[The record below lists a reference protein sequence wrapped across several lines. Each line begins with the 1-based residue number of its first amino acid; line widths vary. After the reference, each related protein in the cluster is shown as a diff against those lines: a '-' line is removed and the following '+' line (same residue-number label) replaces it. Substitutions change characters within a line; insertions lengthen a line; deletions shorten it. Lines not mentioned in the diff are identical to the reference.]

1 MITCKELRQRAR
13 NSLDNKIFGGTWLFA
28 LLACAIISLINAV
41 LGGTGV
47 LAIVLFVFAGCLE
60 FGLCAYFLNNA
71 RAKENKADLKQLFKG
86 FTTNIS
92 KNIVAGMLVAVFTAL
107 WSLLFVIPGIV
118 KSYAYSMT
126 FYIMNDNPNLS
137 ASEAIKESQRMMK
150 GYKMKAFLLDLS
162 FIGWLFVGALCCG
175 IGTLWVAPYM
185 AAAKTELYQH
195 IRANA
200 QNAVNP

>member
-13 NSLDNKIFGGTWLFA
+13 NSLDNKIFGSTWLFA
-28 LLACAIISLINAV
+28 LLACAIISLINGV
-41 LGGTGV
+41 LGASV
-47 LAIVLFVFAGCLE
+47 YLSIVLVVFGGCLE

-71 RAKENKADLKQLFKG
+71 RAQENKADLKQLFKG

-92 KNIVAGMLVAVFTAL
+92 KNIVAGLLVAIFTAL
-107 WSLLFVIPGIV
+107 WSILFVIPGIV

-126 FYIMNDNPNLS
+126 FYIMNDNPELS

-185 AAAKTELYQH
+185 AAAKAELYEE
-195 IRANA
+195 IRSANA
-200 QNAVNP
+200 